1 MSIKRVNVNYMPA
14 SDYTPPAEKIQIQNG
29 YMENLNQSIRQ
40 KVKQN
45 QAERDASI
53 TYARNYLVK

>member
-1 MSIKRVNVNYMPA
+1 MSVKRVKVNYMPA
-14 SDYTPPAEKIQIQNG
+14 SDYTPPAQKVPIQNG
-29 YMENLNQSIRQ
+29 YMEKLNQSIRQ

-53 TYARNYLVK
+53 EYAWNYLVK